1 MPLQP
6 YTDVLSRGIRG
17 LRIGVLSE
25 GFGHAGSEADVD
37 AAVRNAVGRFAELGA
52 NIIEVSVPE
61 HSDAA
66 TICWPILV
74 EGTNA
79 LIQSNGMGY
88 HWQGQ
93 YDPALV
99 ESLGESLQ
107 TQSNDLPATLKLV
120 LLVGT
125 YMSEKYHGQM
135 YAKAQN
141 LRRVV
146 RAAYDRALE
155 QVDVLAMP
163 TSPVTAPKQSELEV
177 LGTDGHGVMDLAG
190 NTAPFNTT
198 GHPALSIPCGKSDG
212 LPVGLMLVGRHFD
225 DATLL
230 QAAHAFEQHVDWEAM

>member
-1 MPLQP
+1 
-6 YTDVLSRGIRG
+6 
-17 LRIGVLSE
+17 
-25 GFGHAGSEADVD
+25 
-37 AAVRNAVGRFAELGA
+37 
-52 NIIEVSVPE
+52 
-61 HSDAA
+61 
-66 TICWPILV
+66 
-74 EGTNA
+74 
-79 LIQSNGMGY
+79 
-88 HWQGQ
+88 
-93 YDPALV
+93 
-99 ESLGESLQ
+99 
-107 TQSNDLPATLKLV
+107 
-120 LLVGT
+120 
-125 YMSEKYHGQM
+125 MSEKYHGQM

-225 DATLL
+225 DATSPPSSPCLRATRRL
-230 QAAHAFEQHVDWEAM
+230 GSHVALRSKTLRHPRSHMEKSH